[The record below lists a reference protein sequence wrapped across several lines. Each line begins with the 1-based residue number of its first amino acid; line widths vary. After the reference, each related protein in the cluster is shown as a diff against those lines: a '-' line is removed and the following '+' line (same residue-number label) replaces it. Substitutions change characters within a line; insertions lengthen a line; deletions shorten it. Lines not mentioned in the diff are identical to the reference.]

1 MGDMYCCPFANT
13 LFHFLCQFP
22 SGLGP
27 AALSPIFWQ
36 HPATSTTKLA
46 GQKKSAKSQ
55 TLYGAG
61 FQQSCTWKLWEIAW
75 DLLRHRNVET
85 IS

>member
-46 GQKKSAKSQ
+46 GQS
-55 TLYGAG
+55 
-61 FQQSCTWKLWEIAW
+61 
-75 DLLRHRNVET
+75 LRHCMVLDFSNHAPGN
-85 IS
+85 SGK